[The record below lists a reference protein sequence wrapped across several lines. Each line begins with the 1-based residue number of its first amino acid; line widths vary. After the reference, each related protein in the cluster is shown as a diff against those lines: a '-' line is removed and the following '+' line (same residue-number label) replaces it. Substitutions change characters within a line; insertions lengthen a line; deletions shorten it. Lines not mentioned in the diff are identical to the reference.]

1 MRETDKLPQWQDY
14 LNSLAKADEALNL
27 LADPEDALARQE
39 AHRLLFLSL
48 ASGYATAFVDPDYP
62 DFVPIV
68 SSVFN
73 SVGTNPDFV
82 YAYTQI
88 DGTGSYRLSGTRGDA
103 LFLLFDFAAGGLGA
117 LEELGPSVGLL
128 DADTLNIAADGSFD
142 VLLSGESPRSEEHTY
157 ELQSLM
163 RISYAVFSSKNKYHN

>member
-1 MRETDKLPQWQDY
+1 MD
-14 LNSLAKADEALNL
+14 
-27 LADPEDALARQE
+27 
-39 AHRLLFLSL
+39 
-48 ASGYATAFVDPDYP
+48 FVDPDYS
-62 DFVPIV
+62 DFLPIV

-117 LEELGPSVGLL
+117 LEELGPAVGLL
-128 DADTLNIAADGSFD
+128 DADNFTIAADGSFHGLRGGGRPAD
-142 VLLSGESPRSEEHTY
+142 SPGDWVKLAPCHKT
-157 ELQSLM
+157 
-163 RISYAVFSSKNKYHN
+163 

>member
-1 MRETDKLPQWQDY
+1 MNFASYPVDY
-14 LNSLAKADEALNL
+14 LYTH
-27 LADPEDALARQE
+27 DA
-39 AHRLLFLSL
+39 HHFLVLSR
-48 ASGYATAFVDPDYP
+48 ASGYAMAFVDPDYP

-117 LEELGPSVGLL
+117 LDELGPSVGLL
-128 DADTLNIAADGSFD
+128 DADPVDIAADGSFA
-142 VLLSGESPRSEEHTY
+142 VLLVGRQEGRG
-157 ELQSLM
+157 
-163 RISYAVFSSKNKYHN
+163 A

>member
-68 SSVFN
+68 SSVFH

-88 DGTGSYRLSGTRGDA
+88 DGTVRSAERRLGKECVST
-103 LFLLFDFAAGGLGA
+103 
-117 LEELGPSVGLL
+117 
-128 DADTLNIAADGSFD
+128 
-142 VLLSGESPRSEEHTY
+142 
-157 ELQSLM
+157 
-163 RISYAVFSSKNKYHN
+163 

>member
-1 MRETDKLPQWQDY
+1 MRISDGSSDVCC
-14 LNSLAKADEALNL
+14 SDLAN
-27 LADPEDALARQE
+27 PEDALARQE

-103 LFLLFDFAAGGLGA
+103 LFQIGRASCR
-117 LEELGPSVGLL
+117 ERVCQY
-128 DADTLNIAADGSFD
+128 
-142 VLLSGESPRSEEHTY
+142 V
-157 ELQSLM
+157 
-163 RISYAVFSSKNKYHN
+163 

>member
-1 MRETDKLPQWQDY
+1 MRISDW
-14 LNSLAKADEALNL
+14 
-27 LADPEDALARQE
+27 
-39 AHRLLFLSL
+39 
-48 ASGYATAFVDPDYP
+48 
-62 DFVPIV
+62 
-68 SSVFN
+68 SSDVC
-73 SVGTNPDFV
+73 SSDLFV